1 MIWCND
7 HHGRAGADAYLA
19 TSLGAPSARWWLP
32 IPTLAAAA
40 TAQIET
46 RSKFPPG
53 MCPKSARSEP
63 GRNEYPQMYD
73 HATMTVSL
81 STCAYTAL
89 GYLHKSHRRM

>member
-46 RSKFPPG
+46 MSKFPPG
-53 MCPKSARSEP
+53 MCPNSARSEP
-63 GRNEYPQMYD
+63 GRNEYLGFQPSSV
-73 HATMTVSL
+73 TMTNRL
-81 STCAYTAL
+81 
-89 GYLHKSHRRM
+89 RRNRRWGR

>member
-46 RSKFPPG
+46 MSKFPPG
-53 MCPKSARSEP
+53 IASGYWAKFWANFGEKSRFAAPGPTSGQAFWNDFCCEGLFVLRS
-63 GRNEYPQMYD
+63 
-73 HATMTVSL
+73 
-81 STCAYTAL
+81 
-89 GYLHKSHRRM
+89 